1 MTAED
6 NKNLEQEEGTGGM
19 HGLDELAQH
28 FSHEAGDEAP
38 APPPLSA
45 AMRGALRFLPPF
57 FTEIAEKGVAFS
69 MDGLT
74 GNFLVE
80 GFYRN
85 GPMKLQ
91 VTETDDI
98 KTIDKNG
105 KEVLVRNY
113 EDLMRLN
120 YRWWVRSSTRTT
132 YVSPN
137 RPWINDYIKA
147 GLVERKVIFVPNQK
161 DDSDGSEGE
170 E

>member
-6 NKNLEQEEGTGGM
+6 NSPLEGEERQDM
-19 HGLDELAQH
+19 RGLDELAQH
-28 FSHEAGDEAP
+28 FSHDNMEEAP

-57 FTEIAEKGVAFS
+57 FTELAEKGVSFS
-69 MDGLT
+69 MEGLT

-85 GPMKLQ
+85 GPMKVQ
-91 VTETDDI
+91 VTESDDI
-98 KTIDKNG
+98 KAIDKNG
-105 KEVLVRNY
+105 KEVIVHNY
-113 EDLMRLN
+113 DELMRLN
-120 YRWWVRSSTRTT
+120 FRWWVRSSSRNT

-147 GLVERKVIFVPNQK
+147 GLVERKVIFVPIQE
-161 DDSDGSEGE
+161 DESDAGDNE